1 MAIYS
6 VVIKPN
12 AALSERMMRLMRK
25 LKAQYGISRALDDPK
40 GPHISIL
47 YAGEVE
53 FEADSLGK
61 MREICKRY
69 KPIKLSVKGIGYF
82 MKQAGRTRNYVVYLW
97 PSRPKSLVSLYQELR
112 SSFRV
117 RKPTGHPFFPHFSI
131 ARTDI
136 DKRIF
141 YSILKNYRNLD
152 FKAEFTVN
160 CLYLCTYKGRG
171 RPKKWKF
178 TKIPLGK

>member
-53 FEADSLGK
+53 FEADSLEK
-61 MREICKRY
+61 MREICRRY
-69 KPIKLSVKGIGYF
+69 KPIKLSVNGIGYF
-82 MKQAGRTRNYVVYLW
+82 MKRMGKTRNYVVYLR
-97 PSRPKSLVSLYQELR
+97 PSCPKQLLRLYKELKL
-112 SSFRV
+112 SFRE
-117 RKPTGHPFFPHFSI
+117 RNSTGHHFFPHFSI

-136 DKRIF
+136 DKKIF
-141 YSILKNYRNLD
+141 YSILKNYGNLD
-152 FKAEFTVN
+152 FKAKFMVN
-160 CLYLCTYKGRG
+160 HLYLCTYKGKG

-178 TKIPLGK
+178 TSIPLGK